1 MNAERDLY
9 NLTLCFPVNSPQYC
23 RLRLLLTYFILFCR
37 TFHNIKNRLQIK
49 ISSSLNATE
58 QSLPL
63 NRISLLPLL
72 YGLSYIF
79 FHLWMHYLA
88 RFSLPRKYSS
98 CTYTLCDKKF
108 VCLLIF
114 VRLAHVGGEKSLPS
128 NPDCRKV
135 TEKAPKKSLNG
146 CSAGVQLILLA
157 SLETFSLRNGKK
169 VLHKSKVIQSK
180 LCKYIQW
187 DKEGVVCSF
196 VVRFKKNSQW
206 LKLNW
211 ENLNACRGSAF

>member
-79 FHLWMHYLA
+79 FHLWMLAFLFPENTAAVHTHYV
-88 RFSLPRKYSS
+88 
-98 CTYTLCDKKF
+98 T
-108 VCLLIF
+108 
-114 VRLAHVGGEKSLPS
+114 KSLCVCWYLLGWLTLEGKNHS
-128 NPDCRKV
+128 HQIQI
-135 TEKAPKKSLNG
+135 AGKSLKKHPKNPWMV
-146 CSAGVQLILLA
+146 A
-157 SLETFSLRNGKK
+157 LRGYN
-169 VLHKSKVIQSK
+169 
-180 LCKYIQW
+180 
-187 DKEGVVCSF
+187 
-196 VVRFKKNSQW
+196 
-206 LKLNW
+206 
-211 ENLNACRGSAF
+211 